1 MTRFISEK
9 RLQKIKS
16 VISARQF
23 DLTLVIENIH
33 DPHNVS
39 AILRTCDAVGIN
51 KIHLVYTIE
60 KFPKLG
66 RKSSGSAVKWI
77 EKEKHTNIASC
88 FDHLREEGYQ
98 ILASTLSPDAISLY
112 EIDFTKKTAIVLGNE
127 HRGISKEASEFADK
141 RFIIPM
147 KGMVQSLNV
156 SVAAAIILYEAFRQR
171 FSKGFYEKS
180 SLSEEEFNQMI
191 EKWSKK

>member
-1 MTRFISEK
+1 MQRFVSEK

-51 KIHLVYTIE
+51 KVHLVYTIE

-66 RKSSGSAVKWI
+66 RKTSGSAVKWV
-77 EKEKHTNIASC
+77 EREKHSDISSC
-88 FDHLREEGYQ
+88 FSFLRKQNFQ
-98 ILASTLSPDAISLY
+98 ILASTLSPDSLNLY
-112 EIDFTKKTAIVLGNE
+112 EIDFTQKTAIVIGNE
-127 HRGISKEASEFADK
+127 HRGISKEAAELASN

-171 FSKGFYEKS
+171 MQKGFYNKTTLNDS
-180 SLSEEEFNQMI
+180 EFNALVD
-191 EKWSKK
+191 KWCKR

>member
-1 MTRFISEK
+1 MQRFVSEK

-23 DLTLVIENIH
+23 DLTLVLENIH

-77 EKEKHTNIASC
+77 DKEKHNSVSSC
-88 FDHLREEGYQ
+88 FNSLREQ
-98 ILASTLSPDAISLY
+98 NFTIFSSTLSDDAISLY
-112 EIDFTKKTAIVLGNE
+112 DIDFTNKVAVVLGNE
-127 HRGISKEASEFADK
+127 HRGISKEAAELSDQ

-171 FSKGFYEKS
+171 DKKEFYKQSKLNS
-180 SLSEEEFNQMI
+180 DEFNLLV
-191 EKWSKK
+191 EKWCKK

>member
-1 MTRFISEK
+1 MRGFISEK

-16 VISARQF
+16 VIAARQF

-66 RKSSGSAVKWI
+66 RKSSASAVKWI
-77 EKEKHTNIASC
+77 EREKHKDIHSC
-88 FDHLREEGYQ
+88 YELLRQQDFLIY
-98 ILASTLSPDAISLY
+98 ASTLSSDAMSLY
-112 EIDFTKKTAIVLGNE
+112 EVDFTKKIAIVLGNE
-127 HRGISKEASEFADK
+127 HRGISEEASNLADK

-171 FSKGFYEKS
+171 LEKRFYDKTN
-180 SLSEEEFNQMI
+180 LSEKEFN
-191 EKWSKK
+191 ELVDLWCKK

>member
-1 MTRFISEK
+1 MHKFVSEK

-16 VISARQF
+16 VIAARQF

-51 KIHLVYTIE
+51 RIHLVYTIE

-66 RKSSGSAVKWI
+66 RKTSGSAVKWI
-77 EKEKHTNIASC
+77 EHEKHSDIPSC
-88 FDHLREEGYQ
+88 YSKLKNENFQ
-98 ILASTLSPDAISLY
+98 ILASTLSPDSLSLY
-112 EIDFTKKTAIVLGNE
+112 DIDFTKKTAIVLGNE
-127 HRGISKEASEFADK
+127 HRGISSEASELATQ
-141 RFIIPM
+141 RFSIPM

-171 FSKGFYEKS
+171 MEKGFYKHPNINPDE
-180 SLSEEEFNQMI
+180 LNLLV
-191 EKWSKK
+191 EKWCKK

>member
-1 MTRFISEK
+1 MTRFVSEK
-9 RLQKIKS
+9 RLNKIKS
-16 VISARQF
+16 VLSARQF

-39 AILRTCDAVGIN
+39 AILRTCDAVGIY

-66 RKSSGSAVKWI
+66 RKSSASAVKWI
-77 EKEKHTNIASC
+77 EKEKHKDIKICYEN
-88 FDHLREEGYQ
+88 LRQEGFEIY
-98 ILASTLSPDAISLY
+98 ASTLNSDSSSLY
-112 EIDFTKKTAIVLGNE
+112 ELDLTKKVAIVLGNE
-127 HRGISKEASEFADK
+127 HRGVSKEASELADK

-156 SVAAAIILYEAFRQR
+156 SVAAAITLYEAFRQR
-171 FSKGFYEKS
+171 LSKGFYNRT
-180 SLSEEEFNQMI
+180 SLTEVEFNLLL
-191 EKWSKK
+191 EKWCKR

>member
-1 MTRFISEK
+1 MTKFVSEK

-16 VISARQF
+16 VILARQF
-23 DLTLVIENIH
+23 DLTLIIENIH

-51 KIHLVYTIE
+51 KVHLVYTIE

-77 EKEKHTNIASC
+77 EKEKHQDIQTCFKSLHSQGFNI
-88 FDHLREEGYQ
+88 F
-98 ILASTLSPDAISLY
+98 ASTLEEDSISLY
-112 EIDFTKKTAIVLGNE
+112 DIDFTKKVAIVLGNE
-127 HRGISKEASEFADK
+127 HRGVSKEGIEFSDK
-141 RFIIPM
+141 KFMIPM

-171 FSKGFYEKS
+171 TSKGFYEKTT
-180 SLSEEEFNQMI
+180 LNDSEYNLLI
-191 EKWSKK
+191 EKWCKK

>member
-1 MTRFISEK
+1 MQKFVSEK

-66 RKSSGSAVKWI
+66 RKTSGSAVKWI
-77 EKEKHTNIASC
+77 EREKHTDIPSC
-88 FDHLREEGYQ
+88 YSKLKNENFQ
-98 ILASTLSPDAISLY
+98 ILASTLSSDSMSLY
-112 EIDFTKKTAIVLGNE
+112 DIDFTNKTAIVLGNE
-127 HRGISKEASEFADK
+127 HRGISSEASDLATN
-141 RFIIPM
+141 RFSIPM

-171 FSKGFYEKS
+171 LQKGLYDKS
-180 SLSEEEFNQMI
+180 VLTESEFNSI
-191 EKWSKK
+191 INKWCKK